1 MQYCFIFSKPLC
13 FFDFVFDLLPCC
25 FFFKMASPLAYS
37 SNSEEVEAET
47 HKVSRL
53 AKGKRRHSEQ
63 GQASK
68 DVHQATKKCK
78 FQTSLEMS
86 DKYPVTKLLLPRY
99 VNFEDPQFCLV
110 CSRLLDIFK
119 CQGWMEFMSEYRV
132 YYPRL
137 VFEFFQNF
145 QSNEK
150 KSKFWSIVKEVKI
163 KISVR
168 SICLKVAW
176 MNGVLITTPVKHTHS

>member
-1 MQYCFIFSKPLC
+1 MKGYISNSFMISGNLVNFFNLKTLRTAPRNPIPLLDAPASVLDAVLLLHHPATLFFNFWFAFCLRCFHIT
-13 FFDFVFDLLPCC
+13 
-25 FFFKMASPLAYS
+25 MASPSTYS
-37 SNSEEVEAET
+37 SNSEDMEANPQ
-47 HKVSRL
+47 VSPV

-68 DVHQATKKCK
+68 DVRRATKKHK

-99 VNFEDPQFCLV
+99 IDFEDPQFCLV

-119 CQGWMEFMSEYRV
+119 FQGWMEFMSEYRV

-137 VFEFFQNF
+137 VSEFF
-145 QSNEK
+145 
-150 KSKFWSIVKEVKI
+150 
-163 KISVR
+163 
-168 SICLKVAW
+168 
-176 MNGVLITTPVKHTHS
+176 